1 MFCSGTLYL
10 GVVLSYFLGDKL
22 FGYLAGSLSYTV
34 LLIWLLISLAAFVL
48 AIKQKNLFRKGYLSL
63 AIVSLVLPFLGI
75 LITNSIAVTGFTA
88 VLYAIIFF
96 SFYRQ
101 HNRKESNL

>member
-1 MFCSGTLYL
+1 M
-10 GVVLSYFLGDKL
+10 

-63 AIVSLVLPFLGI
+63 AIVSLVLLFLGI

-88 VLYAIIFF
+88 VLYAIIFSAF
-96 SFYRQ
+96 IVNIIGKKAIFEII
-101 HNRKESNL
+101 NEATSNQS